1 MIFLLAL
8 FFSLASAGE
17 VGLRLEG
24 PEATGSLWISEAWEI
39 LFFQFTGRAELSLF
53 PLGFRMASLK
63 LGASSGPFLSSLE
76 LNASGTGRIDL
87 FLSGTA
93 KGSNRVGDFTV
104 LGQIGTK
111 SGWAAINLSPSA
123 IFLAWGMLGIEK
135 GDFSGEVFL
144 SGPSPWEPSLKLRY
158 GPLSFALSRSTSLEI
173 SAERVP
179 WALSSSFQ
187 IWPKISQTQTLIY
200 SQEGKSFRAWLGSAG
215 NFGIRVSVSQGD
227 WAASASFLFV
237 WGRMTQLGAEVT
249 KTF

>member
-8 FFSLASAGE
+8 FFSLTSAGE

-63 LGASSGPFLSSLE
+63 LGASSGPFLSSVE

-93 KGSNRVGDFTV
+93 KGSTRVGDFTV

-111 SGWAAINLSPSA
+111 SGWAGVNLAPSA

-187 IWPKISQTQTLIY
+187 IWPKFRKHRRSHTPKKEKL
-200 SQEGKSFRAWLGSAG
+200 RAWLGSAG
-215 NFGIRVSVSQGD
+215 NFGIR
-227 WAASASFLFV
+227 SAFPKGIGLPPHPFFSF
-237 WGRMTQLGAEVT
+237 GGG
-249 KTF
+249 